1 MESYTTED
9 IVISE
14 NGTIL
19 TNEKTISNTLNQC
32 FVNIAKTLMEKI
44 GKSTAFKT
52 SLKTQVIV
60 Y

>member
-1 MESYTTED
+1 MKSYTTED

-14 NGTIL
+14 NGTLL
-19 TNEKTISNTLNQC
+19 TNQKTISNTLNQC
-32 FVNIAKTLMEKI
+32 FINIAKTLMENI

>member
-1 MESYTTED
+1 MKSYTTVD
-9 IVISE
+9 IAISE
-14 NGTIL
+14 NGTLL
-19 TNEKTISNTLNQC
+19 TNQKTISNTLNQC
-32 FVNIAKTLMEKI
+32 FINIAKTLIENM

>member
-1 MESYTTED
+1 MKSYTTVD
-9 IVISE
+9 IAISE
-14 NGTIL
+14 NGTLL
-19 TNEKTISNTLNQC
+19 TNQKTISNTLNQC
-32 FVNIAKTLMEKI
+32 FINIAKTLIENI

>member
-1 MESYTTED
+1 MKSYLTED

-14 NGTIL
+14 NGTLL
-19 TNEKTISNTLNQC
+19 TNQKTISNTLNQS
-32 FVNIAKTLMEKI
+32 FINIAKTLMGNI